1 MDFFWQ
7 MFRKGSLKDGAFC
20 VLKLPALPRLVP
32 GQRDKLNPAEIII
45 KQIFEIFGW
54 EYLIKLAP
62 LKPSPEGEGLINLK
76 TN

>member
-1 MDFFWQ
+1 LANVQKKQSERW
-7 MFRKGSLKDGAFC
+7 GFC

-54 EYLIKLAP
+54 DYLIIFGIIFMSLRGTKQSRTLHTRH
-62 LKPSPEGEGLINLK
+62 E
-76 TN
+76 